1 MHIVQS
7 SIVDVLSQIRQDVK
21 DGTNVLFIGT
31 PCQVTAVKR
40 MYEEQPDNLFLV
52 DLICHGVPSNK
63 WLVDYIANTL
73 KIKADKVSSIGF
85 RLFEAFS
92 LCVYN
97 DDRLIYK
104 SGNLWTHRYEDLY
117 YNTFIDGFTYRDSC
131 FNCHYAKPE
140 RVSDITIG
148 DFWGLGNETDDNYI
162 PKHPYGISC
171 VLPLTEKGK
180 RLISIV
186 KDKLNIY
193 ERPVTEAINGND
205 QLRFPKKKNL
215 RIKFFRRIHKYIGVD
230 AAYKLCVCDK
240 IVKYKIRKIIR

>member
-1 MHIVQS
+1 M
-7 SIVDVLSQIRQDVK
+7 
-21 DGTNVLFIGT
+21 
-31 PCQVTAVKR
+31 TAVKR

-148 DFWGLGNETDDNYI
+148 DFGDWVM
-162 PKHPYGISC
+162 K
-171 VLPLTEKGK
+171 LTIIIFPNIRMAFPVFFLLQKK
-180 RLISIV
+180 V
-186 KDKLNIY
+186 KDS
-193 ERPVTEAINGND
+193 
-205 QLRFPKKKNL
+205 
-215 RIKFFRRIHKYIGVD
+215 FR
-230 AAYKLCVCDK
+230 L
-240 IVKYKIRKIIR
+240 

>member
-1 MHIVQS
+1 MQS

-104 SGNLWTHRYEDLY
+104 SAGVT
-117 YNTFIDGFTYRDSC
+117 
-131 FNCHYAKPE
+131 
-140 RVSDITIG
+140 
-148 DFWGLGNETDDNYI
+148 
-162 PKHPYGISC
+162 
-171 VLPLTEKGK
+171 
-180 RLISIV
+180 
-186 KDKLNIY
+186 LN
-193 ERPVTEAINGND
+193 
-205 QLRFPKKKNL
+205 
-215 RIKFFRRIHKYIGVD
+215 
-230 AAYKLCVCDK
+230 
-240 IVKYKIRKIIR
+240 

>member
-1 MHIVQS
+1 MVF
-7 SIVDVLSQIRQDVK
+7 
-21 DGTNVLFIGT
+21 G
-31 PCQVTAVKR
+31 
-40 MYEEQPDNLFLV
+40 Y
-52 DLICHGVPSNK
+52 
-63 WLVDYIANTL
+63 L
-73 KIKADKVSSIGF
+73 K
-85 RLFEAFS
+85 LFS

-104 SGNLWTHRYEDLY
+104 SGDLWTHRYEDLY

-148 DFWGLGNETDDNYI
+148 DFGDWVM
-162 PKHPYGISC
+162 K
-171 VLPLTEKGK
+171 LTIIIFPNIRMAFPVFFLLQKKGK

-215 RIKFFRRIHKYIGVD
+215 RIKFLEESINT
-230 AAYKLCVCDK
+230 
-240 IVKYKIRKIIR
+240 

>member
-1 MHIVQS
+1 M
-7 SIVDVLSQIRQDVK
+7 
-21 DGTNVLFIGT
+21 
-31 PCQVTAVKR
+31 C
-40 MYEEQPDNLFLV
+40 
-52 DLICHGVPSNK
+52 
-63 WLVDYIANTL
+63 
-73 KIKADKVSSIGF
+73 
-85 RLFEAFS
+85 
-92 LCVYN
+92 YN

-104 SGNLWTHRYEDLY
+104 SGDLWTHRYEDLY